1 MSFFFD
7 TISIPFWFIVFI
19 LASASPL
26 WVKWSVKFH
35 KKYIV
40 TGLLKKIFR
49 RTKTVAEMKLD
60 ILKKAT
66 DHWDENRQWSR
77 FPDST
82 GKKTKKEKKNIDPVK
97 KQNILLI
104 LKELADVGEAG
115 VLPRSISDKINV
127 NVIDTKNALSYLV
140 EKNYAEEVNTT
151 NGVKYYLTDLGR
163 KYCINKK
170 YI

>member
-7 TISIPFWFIVFI
+7 TISIPFWFIFFI

-26 WVKWSVKFH
+26 WLKWSVKFH

-40 TGLLKKIFR
+40 TGLLKKVFR

-66 DHWDENRQWSR
+66 DHWDANSHMSG
-77 FPDST
+77 FPDSAAV
-82 GKKTKKEKKNIDPVK
+82 KHKAEKKKVDPVK
-97 KQNILLI
+97 KQNISLV
-104 LKELADVGEAG
+104 LKVLAEAGEAG
-115 VLPRSISDKINV
+115 VLPKSISDKTNIGIVETNSALTYLIEKKYVEMV
-127 NVIDTKNALSYLV
+127 NATRGK
-140 EKNYAEEVNTT
+140 
-151 NGVKYYLTDLGR
+151 KYYLTKLGQ

>member
-26 WVKWSVKFH
+26 WVKWSIKFY

-49 RTKTVAEMKLD
+49 RSKTVAEMKLD

-66 DHWDENRQWSR
+66 DHWDENSHLPR

-82 GKKTKKEKKNIDPVK
+82 GKKRKKDKKKIDPVK

-104 LKELADVGEAG
+104 LKELAEVGEAG
-115 VLPRSISDKINV
+115 VLPRSIADKIEV
-127 NVIDTKNALSYLV
+127 NTIDIDSALKYLI
-140 EKNYAEEVNTT
+140 EKNYAEEINTT
-151 NGVKYYLTDLGR
+151 HGIKYYLTNLGR